1 MSIPRIAGSSTR
13 AWAAWPART
22 FVSSGFTPL
31 ALMRT
36 STWPGA
42 AVGRGTS
49 VSVNGAPGLS
59 RMRARI
65 WLELS
70 VFLLCLGDYGQVGV
84 GVLPLGEEDVVGF
97 FGVCLIA
104 GHGVGAAEAE
114 KGQGIGSADG
124 ISDAFEA
131 SRILER

>member
-13 AWAAWPART
+13 AWAAWPARI

-31 ALMRT
+31 ALIRT

-59 RMRARI
+59 RTRARI

-70 VFLLCLGDYGQVGV
+70 VFLLCLGDDGQVG
-84 GVLPLGEEDVVGF
+84 GSVLPLGEEDVVGLF
-97 FGVCLIA
+97 RFWLIA
-104 GHGVGAAEAE
+104 GQGVGTSEPE
-114 KGQGIGSADG
+114 KGQGVGTADG
-124 ISDAFEA
+124 ISDASEA
-131 SRILER
+131 SRILK

>member
-31 ALMRT
+31 ALIRT
-36 STWPGA
+36 RTWPAA

-59 RMRARI
+59 RTRARI
-65 WLELS
+65 WLKLS
-70 VFLLCLGDYGQVGV
+70 VFLLRLGDYGQVSV

-97 FGVCLIA
+97 FGVWLIA
-104 GHGVGAAEAE
+104 CHGVGTAKPE
-114 KGQGIGSADG
+114 KGQGIGTAG
-124 ISDAFEA
+124 
-131 SRILER
+131 